1 MRSTRTRNRETESR
15 CETLLSPGPAPA
27 NRHILPSATFVATY
41 REGMNNYRHLHCL
54 VSATSSLTRSRC
66 VRATISSARSG
77 TRWHG
82 TTKSTCPFA
91 TLGLAKS
98 KEPSYAEV
106 KNRFQ
111 QLALEHHPDRI
122 TATNQEDNSTHNLTS
137 EEATMRF
144 VRYRTAF
151 EAIVESDDG
160 SGSAV
165 LREDFDFR
173 KVMTEQSNDQT
184 TNAASATAQHVPNY
198 DDMSHRHIDPQ
209 VLREVAELAED
220 MAPGGLDKGGLWQFA
235 ASMREK
241 AKRGDLP
248 PLQMSV
254 GENASE
260 TKTRRRRRKR

>member
-1 MRSTRTRNRETESR
+1 MSDASASVAGTSSR
-15 CETLLSPGPAPA
+15 KPPLPMPWPRAGAGRHSHCRHLLE
-27 NRHILPSATFVATY
+27 Y
-41 REGMNNYRHLHCL
+41 CEGMNYSRHLHCL
-54 VSATSSLTRSRC
+54 VSVTSSLTRPSC
-66 VRATISSARSG
+66 VRTTIPSARSG
-77 TRWHG
+77 TSWYG
-82 TTKSTCPFA
+82 TSKSTCPFA

-122 TATNQEDNSTHNLTS
+122 AATNQEDSSTNKLTS

-151 EAIVESDDG
+151 EAIVDDG

-173 KVMTEQSNDQT
+173 KLMSEQSHGDT

-235 ASMREK
+235 ASMRET

-254 GENASE
+254 GDNASK

>member
-1 MRSTRTRNRETESR
+1 M
-15 CETLLSPGPAPA
+15 
-27 NRHILPSATFVATY
+27 PSA
-41 REGMNNYRHLHCL
+41 
-54 VSATSSLTRSRC
+54 RC
-66 VRATISSARSG
+66 Y
-77 TRWHG
+77 G

-91 TLGLAKS
+91 TLGLART

-106 KNRFQ
+106 KDRFQ
-111 QLALEHHPDRI
+111 HLALQHHPDRI
-122 TATNQEDNSTHNLTS
+122 AATNQEDNSTNKLTS

-151 EAIVESDDG
+151 EAIVVSDDG

-173 KVMTEQSNDQT
+173 KLMSEQSHGDT

-198 DDMSHRHIDPQ
+198 DDMSHRHIEPQ

-254 GENASE
+254 GENASK
-260 TKTRRRRRKR
+260 TKIRRRRRKR

>member
-1 MRSTRTRNRETESR
+1 
-15 CETLLSPGPAPA
+15 
-27 NRHILPSATFVATY
+27 
-41 REGMNNYRHLHCL
+41 
-54 VSATSSLTRSRC
+54 
-66 VRATISSARSG
+66 
-77 TRWHG
+77 
-82 TTKSTCPFA
+82 
-91 TLGLAKS
+91 
-98 KEPSYAEV
+98 
-106 KNRFQ
+106 
-111 QLALEHHPDRI
+111 
-122 TATNQEDNSTHNLTS
+122 
-137 EEATMRF
+137 MRF

-173 KVMTEQSNDQT
+173 KLMSEQGPAET
-184 TNAASATAQHVPNY
+184 PNAQYVPHY

-248 PLQMSV
+248 PLQMSED
-254 GENASE
+254 ENAS
-260 TKTRRRRRKR
+260 KTRTKRRRRKR

>member
-1 MRSTRTRNRETESR
+1 MNYSR
-15 CETLLSPGPAPA
+15 
-27 NRHILPSATFVATY
+27 HV
-41 REGMNNYRHLHCL
+41 HCL
-54 VSATSSLTRSRC
+54 VPVTSSLTRPSC
-66 VRATISSARSG
+66 VRTIIPSARSG
-77 TRWHG
+77 TRWYG
-82 TTKSTCPFA
+82 TSKSTCPFA

-122 TATNQEDNSTHNLTS
+122 AATNQEDSSTNKLTS
-137 EEATMRF
+137 EVATLRF

-151 EAIVESDDG
+151 EALVESDDG

-165 LREDFDFR
+165 LRDDFDFR
-173 KVMTEQSNDQT
+173 KLMSEQGPTET
-184 TNAASATAQHVPNY
+184 PNAQYVPNY

-248 PLQMSV
+248 PLQMSE
-254 GENASE
+254 GENASKA
-260 TKTRRRRRKR
+260 KTRRRRRKR